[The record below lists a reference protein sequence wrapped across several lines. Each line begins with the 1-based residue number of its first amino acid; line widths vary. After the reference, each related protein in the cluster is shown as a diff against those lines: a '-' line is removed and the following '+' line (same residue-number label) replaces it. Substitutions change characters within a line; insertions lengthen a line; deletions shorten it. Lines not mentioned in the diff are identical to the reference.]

1 VSNRGKAGGKVHRL
15 YENRFGLCQN
25 ARQNVRIIPLIQSP
39 SRPSVVDPLAMQVIV
54 EMKLASVRTEDSAR
68 AVARHHSCATRHNS
82 AIKKSQPSTII
93 VNLESSSAEQSRAS
107 RHEHHFTW
115 PQRPYTHANK
125 TSRKTFISF
134 PSPPSKYR
142 VVWSGRGGC
151 GLLGEKLKRKKK
163 KTQCVY
169 HSRTVRHTADSD
181 IDIDNITIHH
191 IPKLNHPYTPS
202 RISLRR
208 GPLLTFSVLHR
219 WTASLV
225 CSLSSLFYLY
235 DTLLIL
241 NF

>member
-134 PSPPSKYR
+134 PSPHINSKSPRIHEHPSNHNTSTPR
-142 VVWSGRGGC
+142 
-151 GLLGEKLKRKKK
+151 LHL
-163 KTQCVY
+163 
-169 HSRTVRHTADSD
+169 SRRYQ
-181 IDIDNITIHH
+181 
-191 IPKLNHPYTPS
+191 KF
-202 RISLRR
+202 RIR
-208 GPLLTFSVLHR
+208 SV
-219 WTASLV
+219 S
-225 CSLSSLFYLY
+225 
-235 DTLLIL
+235 
-241 NF
+241 